1 MSRTF
6 QRAMCIVA
14 IGIAA
19 GVILNTFS
27 TRRIPWVRSP
37 KRQLAS
43 VEEASLARARALW
56 ESGAAVFL
64 DARSERDYAG
74 GHIAGAL
81 SLPVVEF
88 DAAFSRVRPK
98 LDSEMPLVLYCDG
111 DHCDLS
117 QRLLMKL
124 QPLGFTNAVV
134 LVNGWT
140 VWRKAGLPVRQG
152 VEP

>member
-1 MSRTF
+1 
-6 QRAMCIVA
+6 MCI
-14 IGIAA
+14 IAA
-19 GVILNTFS
+19 GIVAGVIVNVLS
-27 TRRIPWVRSP
+27 PQRIPWVRSP

-43 VEEASLARARALW
+43 AEEASLVRSRALW

-64 DARSERDYAG
+64 DARSEQDYAG

-81 SLPVVEF
+81 SLPVTEF

-98 LDSEMPLVLYCDG
+98 LDPEMPLVAYCDG
-111 DHCDLS
+111 EHCDLS

-124 QPLGFTNAVV
+124 QPLGFTNALV

-140 VWRKAGLPVRQG
+140 VWQKAGLPVRQG
-152 VEP
+152 GEP